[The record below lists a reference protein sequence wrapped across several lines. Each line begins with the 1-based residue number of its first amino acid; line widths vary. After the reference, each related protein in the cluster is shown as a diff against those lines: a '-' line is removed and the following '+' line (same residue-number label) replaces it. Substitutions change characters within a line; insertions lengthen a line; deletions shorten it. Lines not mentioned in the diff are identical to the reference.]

1 MGDAG
6 NRLLKLRPVT
16 FRYKQAEEDGRHPLQ
31 YGLIAED
38 VAAVMPELAVYNED
52 GTPESVA
59 YQVLPSLLLNEY
71 QKQNRRLVVSEAE
84 LASAKS
90 TLSRTEQRLQ
100 SVEAELAAMKAMLMT
115 LASAQSAERMLAS
128 SP

>member
-1 MGDAG
+1 MGDAS
-6 NRLLKLRPVT
+6 NRLLELRPVT
-16 FRYKQAEEDGRHPLQ
+16 FHYRQAEEDGSRPLQ

-38 VAAVMPELAVYNED
+38 VAEVMPELAVYNED

-128 SP
+128 AP

>member
-1 MGDAG
+1 M
-6 NRLLKLRPVT
+6 T
-16 FRYKQAEEDGRHPLQ
+16 FRYKQAEEDGSRPLQ

-115 LASAQSAERMLAS
+115 LASAKSADRMLAS

>member
-1 MGDAG
+1 MGDAS
-6 NRLLKLRPVT
+6 NRLLELRPMT
-16 FRYKQAEEDGRHPLQ
+16 FRYKQAEEDGSRPLQ

-38 VAAVMPELAVYNED
+38 VAEVMPELAIYNED

-71 QKQNRRLVVSEAE
+71 QKQAKELRETRAKLLSVESEYRTKLEQLEDE
-84 LASAKS
+84 LASLKFA
-90 TLSRTEQRLQ
+90 LSR
-100 SVEAELAAMKAMLMT
+100 
-115 LASAQSAERMLAS
+115 LASAQAGEVRFAS

>member
-1 MGDAG
+1 MGNAS
-6 NRLLKLRPVT
+6 NRLLELRPVT
-16 FRYKQAEEDGRHPLQ
+16 FHYRRAEEDGSRPLQ
-31 YGLIAED
+31 YGLIAEE
-38 VAAVMPELAVYNED
+38 VAEVMPELAVYNQY

-59 YQVLPSLLLNEY
+59 YQDIPSLLLNEY

-84 LASAKS
+84 LDSAKS

-115 LASAQSAERMLAS
+115 LASAKSAERMLAS
-128 SP
+128 AP

>member
-1 MGDAG
+1 MGDAS
-6 NRLLKLRPVT
+6 NRLLELRPVT
-16 FRYKQAEEDGRHPLQ
+16 FHYRQAEEDGSRPLQ
-31 YGLIAED
+31 YGLIAEE
-38 VAAVMPELAVYNED
+38 VAEVMPELAVYNED

-59 YQVLPSLLLNEY
+59 YQVFPSLLLNEY

>member
-1 MGDAG
+1 MGDAS
-6 NRLLKLRPVT
+6 NRLLELRPVT
-16 FRYKQAEEDGRHPLQ
+16 FHYRQAEEDGSRPLQ
-31 YGLIAED
+31 YGLIAEE
-38 VAAVMPELAVYNED
+38 VAEVMPELAVYNED

-59 YQVLPSLLLNEY
+59 YQVFPSLLLNEY

-128 SP
+128 AP